1 MGEPLWLLPTLL
13 WNFIV
18 ITNNIAP
25 LKQIILKSIT
35 LCNFK
40 GEKERTTNFNAD
52 VTTITGGNGMGK
64 SRHFDAF
71 IWLLFGKDTQ
81 DRKDYEVKTRV
92 NGEELHNV
100 ECSVSGVI
108 VVDGEEITLKRA
120 FVEDWVKPRGQ
131 VERVFKG
138 NHTECWWNETPVNV
152 GEYTK
157 RIEAIIDASL
167 FKMIT
172 NPAFFVNMNW
182 KLQREQLFQLA
193 GTITD
198 AEIASQKPEFAALL
212 DKVSGKSLADFKA
225 ELSARKKR
233 LKDELAQIQPRIDQT
248 HKMKPENEDF
258 HAIEIEIETIDKE
271 IAEIDKAIADVT
283 SAIRRHY
290 EAEQSKQ
297 SKVNALKS
305 ECQQIVFDAKTK
317 AQDAAFEANAS
328 RRELESQIKDK
339 ERAIEGV
346 RKEITN
352 GQVEIARIYRE
363 IEGIKTE
370 QDNLRN
376 EWFAENEKVYNGETT
391 CPHCGQDLPEDMVA
405 KAREVFT
412 KAQADKCD
420 GISTKGKQLGEKV
433 ATLEAKVV
441 EVKQDVENA
450 TKNKETLCAEL
461 EALKARFL
469 EIPVVDAAAVVPE
482 LIPEWVEKQ
491 KDIADLEATIVTDNS
506 GVDTTELQN
515 QKADLNKKRGDL
527 VARLA
532 KRDTIARCEREIA
545 DLEAKGKTLAQQIAD
560 AEREEYTVEQFTKTK
575 VEECENRINAMFK
588 FVSFRLFDYTIE
600 GNPIETCIAT
610 IGGIPY
616 GSANTASKKN
626 AGLDIIN
633 TLCKFYGVCAPIFI
647 DNRESV
653 NELVETES
661 QIINLVVNHDKFL
674 TIK

>member
-1 MGEPLWLLPTLL
+1 MRQ
-13 WNFIV
+13 V
-18 ITNNIAP
+18 
-25 LKQIILKSIT
+25 ILKSLS

-40 GEKERTTNFNAD
+40 GEKERTTNFNVD
-52 VTTITGGNGMGK
+52 VTTISGGNGLGK

-71 IWLLFGKDTQ
+71 IWLLFGKDAQ
-81 DRKDYEVKTRV
+81 NRKDYEVKTRV

-131 VERVFKG
+131 VERVFNG

-152 GEYTK
+152 SEYTK
-157 RIEAIIDASL
+157 RIEAIIDSSL

-198 AEIASQKPEFAALL
+198 AEIASQKPEFALLL
-212 DKVSGKSLADFKA
+212 DKISGKSLADFKA

-258 HAIEIEIETIDKE
+258 HAIEVEIEKTDKE
-271 IAEIDKAIADVT
+271 IAEIDKAIADIT
-283 SAIRRHY
+283 AAIRRQY

-297 SKVNALKS
+297 NKVNALKS

-317 AQDAAFEANAS
+317 AQNAAFEANAS
-328 RRELESQIKDK
+328 RRELESQIKGK
-339 ERAIEGV
+339 ERDFELTK
-346 RKEITN
+346 RESTS
-352 GQVEIARIYRE
+352 GQVEIAKIHRE
-363 IEGIKTE
+363 IEKFTSD
-370 QDNLRN
+370 QDQLRQD
-376 EWFAENEKVYNGETT
+376 WYAENEKTYNGETT
-391 CPHCGQDLPEDMVA
+391 CPHCGQDLPEDMIS

-412 KAQADKCD
+412 KAQSDKCND
-420 GISTKGKQLGEKV
+420 LSTKGKQLGEKV
-433 ATLEAKVV
+433 A
-441 EVKQDVENA
+441 
-450 TKNKETLCAEL
+450 EL
-461 EALKARFL
+461 EKRVAEIEKDVNNAKANAIKIESELESLKADFL
-469 EIPVVDAAAVVPE
+469 KIPVVDAAAVVPE
-482 LIPEWVEKQ
+482 LIPEWVAKQ
-491 KDIADLEATIVTDNS
+491 KEIADIETTISTDNS
-506 GVDTTELQN
+506 AIDTTDLKN
-515 QKADLNKKRGDL
+515 QKDEWNSKRDGL
-527 VARLA
+527 KSRLA
-532 KRDTIARCEREIA
+532 KRDTIARCEKEIA
-545 DLEAKGKTLAQQIAD
+545 DLEAKGKQLAQQIAD
-560 AEREEYTVEQFTKTK
+560 LEREEYTIEQFTKTK
-575 VEECENRINAMFK
+575 IDECESRINAMFK
-588 FVSFRLFDYTIE
+588 VVSFHLFDYTND
-600 GNPIETCIAT
+600 GNPVETCIPT
-610 IGGIPY
+610 ISGVPY
-616 GSANTASKKN
+616 GSTNTASKMN

-653 NELVETES
+653 NDIIETQS
-661 QIINLVVNHDKFL
+661 QIINLVVNKDNFL

>member
-1 MGEPLWLLPTLL
+1 MKDSQTYGIYATPAWKK
-13 WNFIV
+13 
-18 ITNNIAP
+18 
-25 LKQIILKSIT
+25 KQVILKSIT

-92 NGEELHNV
+92 NGKELHNV

-108 VVDGEEITLKRA
+108 VVDGEGITLKRA

-157 RIEAIIDASL
+157 RIEAIIDSSL

-233 LKDELAQIQPRIDQT
+233 LKDELGQIQPRIDQT
-248 HKMKPENEDF
+248 HKMMPENEDF
-258 HAIEIEIETIDKE
+258 HAIEVEVENIDKE

-283 SAIRRHY
+283 AAIRRQY

-297 SKVNALKS
+297 NKVNALKS
-305 ECQQIVFDAKTK
+305 ECQQIVFNAKTK

-328 RRELESQIKDK
+328 HRELENQVKDK
-339 ERAIEGV
+339 ERAIENT
-346 RKEITN
+346 RKEITS
-352 GQVEIARIYRE
+352 GQVEIAKIHRE
-363 IEGIKTE
+363 IERIKVE
-370 QDNLRN
+370 QEYLRN
-376 EWFAENEKVYNGETT
+376 DWFAENQKTYNGETI
-391 CPHCGQDLPEDMVA
+391 CPHCGQNLPEDMIA
-405 KAREVFT
+405 KSREVFT
-412 KAQADKCD
+412 KAQAYKCD
-420 GISTKGKQLGEKV
+420 GISVKGKELGEKV

-441 EVKQDVENA
+441 EIKQDVENA

-482 LIPEWVEKQ
+482 LIPEWAAKQ
-491 KDIADLEATIVTDNS
+491 KEIADLEATIVTDNT

-532 KRDTIARCEREIA
+532 KRDTIARCEGEIA

-600 GNPIETCIAT
+600 GNPVETCIAT
-610 IGGIPY
+610 VGGVPY
-616 GSANTASKKN
+616 GSANKASKMN

-661 QIINLVVNHDKFL
+661 QIINLVVNRDKFL
-674 TIK
+674 TIQ

>member
-1 MGEPLWLLPTLL
+1 M
-13 WNFIV
+13 
-18 ITNNIAP
+18 
-25 LKQIILKSIT
+25 KQVVLKSLT

-100 ECSVSGVI
+100 ECSVSGVV
-108 VVDGEEITLKRA
+108 VVDGQEITLKRA

-138 NHTECWWNETPVNV
+138 NHTECWWNDTPVNV

-157 RIEAIIDASL
+157 RIEAIIDSSV

-172 NPAFFVNMNW
+172 NPAFFVGMNW

-198 AEIASQKPEFAALL
+198 AEIASRNPEFALLL
-212 DKVSGKSLADFKA
+212 DKISGKSLADFKK
-225 ELSARKKR
+225 ELVARKKR
-233 LKDELAQIQPRIDQT
+233 LQDELAQIQPRIDQT

-258 HAIEIEIETIDKE
+258 HAIEVEIEHIDKE

-283 SAIRRHY
+283 AAIRRQY
-290 EAEQSKQ
+290 EAEQDKQ
-297 SKVNALKS
+297 KRVNNLRS
-305 ECQQIVFDAKTK
+305 ECQQILFDAKSK
-317 AQDAAFEANAS
+317 AQNAAFEANAS

-339 ERAIEGV
+339 EKQLENTQ
-346 RKEITN
+346 KEITA
-352 GQVEIARIYRE
+352 GQVEIAKIHRE
-363 IEGIKTE
+363 IEGIKTK
-370 QDNLRN
+370 QDDLRN
-376 EWFAENEKVYNGETT
+376 KWFAENEKTYNGETV
-391 CPHCGQDLPEDMVA
+391 CPHCGQELPENMIS

-412 KAQADKCD
+412 KAQAEKCND
-420 GISTKGKQLGEKV
+420 ISTEGKRLGDKV
-433 ATLEAKVV
+433 SELEAKVD
-441 EVKQDVENA
+441 EIKQDVDNA
-450 TKNKETLCAEL
+450 VKTKETLCNEL
-461 EALKARFL
+461 DTLKAKFV
-469 EIPVVDAAAVVPE
+469 EVPVIDIATVVPE
-482 LIPEWVEKQ
+482 QIPEYVAKQ
-491 KDIADLEATIVTDNS
+491 KEIADIEATIITDNS
-506 GVDTTELQN
+506 GIDT
-515 QKADLNKKRGDL
+515 ADLQTQKVECNKKRGDL

-532 KRDTIARCEREIA
+532 KRDVIARCEKEIA
-545 DLEAKGKTLAQQIAD
+545 DLEERGKQLAQMIAD
-560 AEREEYTVEQFTKTK
+560 AEREEYTIAQFTKNK
-575 VEECENRINAMFK
+575 IDECESRINAMFK
-588 FVSFRLFDYTIE
+588 VVSFHLFDYTND
-600 GNPIETCIAT
+600 GNPVETCIPT
-610 IGGIPY
+610 IGGVPY
-616 GSANTASKKN
+616 GSANTASKMN

-653 NELVETES
+653 NDIIETQG
-661 QIINLVVNHDKFL
+661 QIINLVVNKDNFL

>member
-1 MGEPLWLLPTLL
+1 M
-13 WNFIV
+13 
-18 ITNNIAP
+18 
-25 LKQIILKSIT
+25 KQVILKSIT

-108 VVDGEEITLKRA
+108 VVDGEKITLKRA

-157 RIEAIIDASL
+157 RIEAIIDSSL

-283 SAIRRHY
+283 AAIRRQY

-352 GQVEIARIYRE
+352 GQVEIAKIHRE

-376 EWFAENEKVYNGETT
+376 EWFAENEKAYNGETT

-441 EVKQDVENA
+441 EIKQDVENA

-482 LIPEWVEKQ
+482 LIPEWAAKQ
-491 KDIADLEATIVTDNS
+491 KEIADLEATIVTDNS

-600 GNPIETCIAT
+600 GNPVETCIAT
-610 IGGIPY
+610 VGGVPY
-616 GSANTASKKN
+616 GSANTASKMN

-661 QIINLVVNHDKFL
+661 QIINLVVNHDNFL